1 MNSTS
6 TIHPRRSDCPGS
18 FHSAQSMRT
27 VFRLFPYYGKH
38 FTQIPSLQSRLFLI
52 RNSLCLIFKVLP
64 ILGFCF
70 TTDVR
75 ILASH
80 SYALTRSYNEQN
92 PCYMKTR
99 KAPARKPL
107 NSIQGNG
114 RVLYQK
120 CKARDQKVIAVSL
133 REALRVRFHPDIR
146 AIAQNAGLPTR
157 KLNKT
162 IKHLDRP

>member
-92 PCYMKTR
+92 PCYMK
-99 KAPARKPL
+99 
-107 NSIQGNG
+107 I
-114 RVLYQK
+114 LYQK
-120 CKARDQKVIAVSL
+120 CKARDQKVIALVFIQTFVLSHRML
-133 REALRVRFHPDIR
+133 GFPVAS
-146 AIAQNAGLPTR
+146 
-157 KLNKT
+157 
-162 IKHLDRP
+162 